1 MDWIEQLKPPR
12 LERALDRL
20 GLTEPDRAE
29 LRARWITA
37 IDDNAR
43 LAELA
48 ALYER
53 YFIQG
58 DPPEDC
64 DPIDAALLA
73 LLQVPVLER
82 AYQELKIEETVLD
95 ATLADV
101 GRWMAKERRVAHR
114 FGLTEFGWVMHGL
127 TLELV
132 QLGSLHFMPAPGTL
146 PVHAFQGPE
155 GAVLLAEGGQRY
167 REDGWG
173 ALAEGLPEAPVFT
186 TVYEE
191 HDRYVVGHLLD
202 RWGRCSPRPIALHTG
217 RYTRLYRPGDLV
229 CEVHIPEGTDLS
241 PQAVRRS
248 FELALTYDR
257 APFIGRPQVFT
268 CHSWM
273 LSPQLEQLVP
283 GSRLAAFSR
292 LWHRVALER
301 AGSAQFWER
310 VFDFTPVTRQQ
321 APRDT
326 QLRRALLDYPGAV
339 LDSGGLLFSS
349 DFSAGQ

>member
-1 MDWIEQLKPPR
+1 MDWIEQLKPPH
-12 LERALDRL
+12 LEGALDRL
-20 GLTEPDRAE
+20 GLAEPDRSE
-29 LRARWITA
+29 LRARWLA
-37 IDDNAR
+37 ALDDEAR
-43 LAELA
+43 LAALA

-53 YFIQG
+53 YFIQR
-58 DPPEDC
+58 DPPEGC

-73 LLQVPVLER
+73 LLQVPVLET
-82 AYQELKIEETVLD
+82 AYRELKIDESILN

-114 FGLTEFGWVMHGL
+114 FGLSELGWVIHGL
-127 TLELV
+127 SLELV

-146 PVHAFQGPE
+146 PVHAFQGPD
-155 GAVLLAEGGQRY
+155 GIVLLAGGGQRY

-173 ALAEGLPEAPVFT
+173 ALVEELPEAPLFT
-186 TVYEE
+186 TVYDE
-191 HDRYVVGHLLD
+191 HERYVVGHLLD
-202 RWGRCSPRPIALHTG
+202 PWGRCSPHPIALHTG
-217 RYTRLYRPGDLV
+217 RYTRLYRPGDLIY
-229 CEVHIPEGTDLS
+229 EVHIPEGTDLS
-241 PQAVRRS
+241 TQAVRQS
-248 FELALTYDR
+248 FQQALAYNQ
-257 APFIGRPQVFT
+257 APFIGQAQVFT

-301 AGSAQFWER
+301 AGSAQAWER

-339 LDSGGLLFSS
+339 LDSGGLLFRS
-349 DFSAGQ
+349 DFPAGQ

>member
-12 LERALDRL
+12 LDIALDRL
-20 GLTEPDRAE
+20 GLTEPDRME
-29 LRARWITA
+29 LRARWMGA
-37 IDDNAR
+37 LDDTAR
-43 LAELA
+43 LAQLS

-53 YFIQG
+53 YFIQR
-58 DPPEDC
+58 DPPEGC

-73 LLQVPVLER
+73 LLQVPVLET
-82 AYQELKIEETVLD
+82 AYRELKIDESILN

-114 FGLTEFGWVMHGL
+114 FGLSEFGWVCHAL
-127 TLELV
+127 SLELV

-155 GAVLLAEGGQRY
+155 GIVLLADGGQRY

-173 ALAEGLPEAPVFT
+173 AQAEGLPEMPVFT
-186 TVYEE
+186 TVYTE
-191 HDRYVVGHLLD
+191 HERYVLGHLLD
-202 RWGRCSPRPIALHTG
+202 RWGRCSPHRIALHTG

-241 PQAVRRS
+241 PQAVQQS
-248 FELALTYDR
+248 FALALSYNR
-257 APFIGRPQVFT
+257 APFIGEAQVFT

-292 LWHRVALER
+292 LWHRVALEH

-339 LDSGGLLFSS
+339 LDSGGLLFRS
-349 DFSAGQ
+349 DFTAGE